1 MNKLESSTEKQVV
14 KMYKYMLTREQIA
27 DVLQINRGT
36 VTEVLKRNL
45 TALEF
50 TELKRQH
57 RIRTAEA
64 YTNPEEGLAF
74 VNEYLSSERPYFKDL
89 CQKYKVSL
97 SKGRNYLKKYLTEE
111 QRKEQH
117 SLRVAQARFVRN
129 GATGK
134 HSANY
139 KGICLDSEG
148 YASVHTTAIDEETS
162 RARLNRK
169 VFAEA
174 LGLDVHQL
182 PMNMDVHHID
192 TNRLNNS
199 LDNLA
204 LCTKQAHAE
213 LHRQLRRLRKYMTSK

>member
-1 MNKLESSTEKQVV
+1 MNKLESLKEEQAV
-14 KMYKYMLTREQIA
+14 KMYRYMLTREQIA
-27 DVLQINRGT
+27 DVLQINRST
-36 VTEVLKRNL
+36 VTKILKRKL
-45 TALEF
+45 MTSEF

-64 YTNPEEGLAF
+64 YTNPEEGIAF
-74 VNEYLSSERPYFKDL
+74 VNEYLSSERPYFKEL

-97 SKGRNYLKKYLTEE
+97 SKGRNYLKRYLTEE

-117 SLRVAQARFVRN
+117 SLRVAQARFARN

-139 KGICLDSEG
+139 KGICVDSEG
-148 YASVHTTAIDEETS
+148 YASVYTTALDEETS

-174 LGLDVHQL
+174 LGIDVHCIPQSL
-182 PMNMDVHHID
+182 EVHHID
-192 TNRLNNS
+192 TDRLNNN

-204 LCTKQAHAE
+204 LCTRQAHAK
-213 LHRQLRRLRKYMTSK
+213 LHKQLRDLEKYMTLK